1 MLKTF
6 HQKLLFL
13 QSVLYITSIIGLIF
27 YWDPIW
33 LLLSVFGKYIFANLG
48 LEIGYHRLLSHRSFT
63 TSRTVE
69 NILTFLGVYGGFGPS
84 LTWTA
89 NHRVHHKNSDRE
101 GDPHPAS
108 ETWKTFFWLN
118 DKVPV
123 NPSVVRDLL
132 RNPFHKFLRDW
143 YFTIWYLT
151 LIVAFIIDPR
161 IAIYLFAIPG
171 ATGLLSG
178 AAINI
183 LCHKF
188 GYRNFET
195 KDKST
200 NNWWVNLYA
209 TFGGSGWH
217 NNHHANPGSY
227 TTKVKW
233 WEWDLDGWIIEKFL
247 MKKESLK

>member
-6 HQKLLFL
+6 HYKLLFL
-13 QSVLYITSIIGLIF
+13 QFVLHVLAIGGLIY

-33 LLLSVFGKYIFANLG
+33 LLVALLGKYIFANLG
-48 LEIGYHRLLSHRSFT
+48 LEIGYHRLLSHRSFK
-63 TSRTVE
+63 TSKTIE
-69 NILTFLGVYGGFGPS
+69 NILTFLGAYGGFGPS

-89 NHRVHHKNSDRE
+89 NHRVHHRNSDRD
-101 GDPHPAS
+101 GDPHPAND
-108 ETWKTFFWLN
+108 TWKTFFWLN

-123 NPSVVRDLL
+123 NPGVVKDLL
-132 RNPFHKFLRDW
+132 RNPFHRWIRDN
-143 YFTIWYLT
+143 YFKIWYLT
-151 LIVAFIIDPR
+151 LLVSALVLGLKFTV
-161 IAIYLFAIPG
+161 YFFAIPG
-171 ATGLLSG
+171 ASGVLSG

-183 LCHKF
+183 LCHRF

-195 KDKST
+195 RDQST

-217 NNHHANPGSY
+217 NNHHADPGNY

-233 WEWDLDGWIIEKFL
+233 WEWDLDGWVIKRFL
-247 MKKESLK
+247 MKETA